1 MFSCR
6 GKPWTTRQWKLRKS
20 VHLKMVQ
27 IFIVFSLF
35 SIMLAVSG
43 WVNIIGWVL
52 FNFLGLFTVGLCLA
66 LLLKTWWSPIDI
78 YIYYYI
84 LIYWLI
90 SDVFC
95 SLETTQFVPWTPND
109 KAGTACAKP
118 HPSRILEDPLRCLA
132 VCEMLVSGGS
142 TCVGYVYVVWT
153 EVDVDI
159 QMVLGLE
166 ML

>member
-27 IFIVFSLF
+27 MFIVFSLF
-35 SIMLAVSG
+35 IIMLAVSG

-66 LLLKTWWSPIDI
+66 LLVKTWWSPIDI
-78 YIYYYI
+78 
-84 LIYWLI
+84 LI
-90 SDVFC
+90 SDVFWS